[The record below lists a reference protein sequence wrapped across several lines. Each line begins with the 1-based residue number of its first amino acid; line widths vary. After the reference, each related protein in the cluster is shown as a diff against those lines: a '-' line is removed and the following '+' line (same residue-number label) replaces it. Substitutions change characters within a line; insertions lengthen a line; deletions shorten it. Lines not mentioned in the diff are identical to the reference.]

1 MAKKKEL
8 EPLSGDA
15 LLSQISETVQAQGNK
30 NRERHNATMKVLCM
44 IASSFGYTINE
55 DDGTIVS
62 AEKKAQQASFSHQ
75 DKVELARYIST
86 QIPKPAPPA
95 VIKASVD
102 SSVHIQNNEYLMQQ
116 LLQGWKN
123 REDEVRKKQK
133 EDTEAIAMN
142 QVDKSVKEYLHER
155 DRKEA
160 AQRKENAFLRKVKR
174 VVSKLYNGYVSDK
187 FKHTIAYAF
196 GILGII
202 SAIVMYVSMYAY
214 KASLDAEVREYLTIR
229 PFLVNDRDYITTIE
243 NLRELICREDRE
255 HLLNAYDSVTFEN
268 YMKREWE
275 KRRHF
280 EAEMERYNRCR

>member
-62 AEKKAQQASFSHQ
+62 AEKKAQQVSFSHQ
-75 DKVELARYIST
+75 DKVDLARYIST
-86 QIPKPAPPA
+86 QIPKPAAPA
-95 VIKASVD
+95 VTKASVD

-116 LLQGWKN
+116 LLQCWEN

-133 EDTEAIAMN
+133 EETETIAMS

-155 DRKEA
+155 DEKEA
-160 AQRKENAFLRKVKR
+160 AQRKENAFHRKIKR
-174 VVSKLYNGYVSDK
+174 VVSRLYNGYVSDR
-187 FKHTIAYAF
+187 FKHAIAYTVGFSGLVF
-196 GILGII
+196 GI
-202 SAIVMYVSMYAY
+202 AMYVSIHAY
-214 KASLDAEVREYLTIR
+214 KASLNAEVHEYLTIR

-243 NLRELICREDRE
+243 NLRELIRREDMD
-255 HLLNAYDSVTFEN
+255 HLHNAYDSAVFEN
-268 YMKREWE
+268 YMKKEWE

-280 EAEMERYNRCR
+280 EAEMERRNRCR